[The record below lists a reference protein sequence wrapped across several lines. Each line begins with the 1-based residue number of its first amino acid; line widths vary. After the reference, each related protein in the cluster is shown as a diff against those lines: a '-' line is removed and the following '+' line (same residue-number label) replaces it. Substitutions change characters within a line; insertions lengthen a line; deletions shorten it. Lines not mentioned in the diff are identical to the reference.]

1 MVRYTSPWHAFD
13 SSKLK
18 MLDCSA
24 LEGGTEAKMIEVL
37 DMQSSFLCWQT
48 LTAKFDSLYCSD

>member
-1 MVRYTSPWHAFD
+1 
-13 SSKLK
+13 

-24 LEGGTEAKMIEVL
+24 LEGGMEAKMIEVL
-37 DMQSSFLCWQT
+37 DMQSSFLCWLT